1 MDISLD
7 GADEAKQ
14 DATRACLLH
23 LALGLTALA
32 RSLCFTP
39 PTKSQDCAVS
49 GPAHVEAF
57 KLDIAPFCNPTFS
70 HYRAFE
76 LVTSIAE
83 IATVRS

>member
-1 MDISLD
+1 MSRSRQPWPRMWPMVT
-7 GADEAKQ
+7 GGNS
-14 DATRACLLH
+14 R
-23 LALGLTALA
+23 LAALA
-32 RSLCFTP
+32 HSLCFTP
-39 PTKSQDCAVS
+39 PTKFQDCAVS

-57 KLDIAPFCNPTFS
+57 ELDIAPFCNPTFS